1 MVAPADSQNEISSA
15 VSRVGAVIKDKW
27 HIDALLGEGGMAAVY
42 AATHRNGSR
51 VAIKM
56 LHVELSRNMNVR
68 ARFRREGYVANRV
81 AHPGAV
87 RIHDDDVTDDGAVFL
102 VMELLEGKTL
112 DALWEQYARR
122 LPVGRVLSIADG
134 ILDVLA
140 AAHDKGIL
148 HRDIKP
154 DNVFITKNHEVK
166 LLDFGIARVRENRE
180 DAAESTVTG
189 TFLGTPAFAAPEQAR
204 ARWELVDARTDLWA
218 LGATMFTLLTGK
230 YVHEAETPN
239 EQLLAA
245 MTVPAP
251 SLSTLR
257 PDLPSAIVEV
267 VDRALAFE
275 RDERWPSAVEMQKAV
290 RAALGAIEGT
300 SQGDTVAPT
309 SWRVSVSPPIA
320 AMAIT
325 IADPSVPSMD
335 SMTLSAVR
343 ERATPKSWTKSM
355 QSRGALLAAGL
366 LVSVGVAVVVVPRVA
381 SARGTMARAVMQRG
395 LGAAAAAS
403 VPQDLAR
410 LVQVPEA
417 PAPVVPPIEPPDE
430 QLEFEPIPAAPPSRR
445 PVGVKSYAP
454 KRYDIYDRRR

>member
-1 MVAPADSQNEISSA
+1 MEPADSQNGITSTL
-15 VSRVGAVIKDKW
+15 SRVGAVLKDKW

-56 LHVELSRNMNVR
+56 LHVELSRSLNVR

-112 DALWEQYARR
+112 DALWEQHARR
-122 LPVGRVLSIADG
+122 LPVARVLSIADG

-154 DNVFITKNHEVK
+154 DNVFITTSNEVK

-180 DAAESTVTG
+180 DVAESTITG

-218 LGATMFTLLTGK
+218 VGATMFTLLTGK

-245 MTVPAP
+245 MTQPAP
-251 SLSTLR
+251 SLASLR

-275 RDERWPSAVEMQKAV
+275 REERWPSASEMQKAV
-290 RAALGAIEGT
+290 RAALQSIEGT
-300 SQGDTVAPT
+300 TQGDTAVPT

-320 AMAIT
+320 AMAVT
-325 IADPSVPSMD
+325 IADASIPSMS

-343 ERATPKSWTKSM
+343 ERAAPPSWAKRIRA
-355 QSRGALLAAGL
+355 RGALLAAA
-366 LVSVGVAVVVVPRVA
+366 LVASLGVAVIVMPRVA
-381 SARGTMARAVMQRG
+381 SARGPATRVVMRSG
-395 LGAAAAAS
+395 LGAAVAEI

-417 PAPVVPPIEPPDE
+417 PAPVVPPIEPPAE
-430 QLEFEPIPAAPPSRR
+430 RLQFEAIPTEPRAPR

>member
-1 MVAPADSQNEISSA
+1 MVPADSQNEITSA
-15 VSRVGAVIKDKW
+15 RARVGAVIKDKW
-27 HIDALLGEGGMAAVY
+27 RIDALLGEGGMAAVY

-56 LHVELSRNMNVR
+56 LHFELSRSMNVR
-68 ARFRREGYVANRV
+68 ARFRREGYVANKI

-112 DALWEQYARR
+112 DALWEQYAHR
-122 LPVGRVLSIADG
+122 LPVARVLLIADG

-154 DNVFITKNHEVK
+154 DNVFVTKNNEVK
-166 LLDFGIARVRENRE
+166 LLDFGIARVRENQE
-180 DAAESTVTG
+180 NVAESTATG
-189 TFLGTPAFAAPEQAR
+189 TFLGTPAFASPEQAR
-204 ARWELVDARTDLWA
+204 ARWELVDARTDIWA

-245 MTVPAP
+245 MTCPAP
-251 SLSTLR
+251 PLSTLR
-257 PDLPSAIVEV
+257 PDLPSAVVDV

-275 RDERWPSAVEMQKAV
+275 REDRWSSALEMQKAV

-300 SQGDTVAPT
+300 TQGENASPI
-309 SWRVSVSPPIA
+309 SWRVSVTPPIA
-320 AMAIT
+320 EMAIT
-325 IADPSVPSMD
+325 VADPSIPSMS

-343 ERATPKSWTKSM
+343 ERAAPPSWKKSLSAR
-355 QSRGALLAAGL
+355 SAVVAAALVA
-366 LVSVGVAVVVVPRVA
+366 SVGLAVIVVPRVA
-381 SARGTMARAVMQRG
+381 SARATAARAVMQSG
-395 LGAAAAAS
+395 LGAFAS
-403 VPQDLAR
+403 EIVPRDLAS
-410 LVQVPEA
+410 LVRGSMA
-417 PAPVVPPIEPPDE
+417 PAPPVTPEIEPPAEILHFE
-430 QLEFEPIPAAPPSRR
+430 QVPTAPRNPR

-454 KRYDIYDRRR
+454 KRIDIYDRRR